1 MFSSILELRHWPGLW
16 SYASLDWRR
25 ITFQAH
31 WDYWQNSVSRM
42 CRTEGSSSCWLSV
55 RCCPSSRTAH
65 SSLPKMATWFFKS
78 SKGERVSRMKD
89 AIILCSKSCT
99 SIPMHPLILALLCWL
114 ETRHKWCPYSRW
126 GDETRTCTSEGENH
140 GCYPRVYLPHSLKQE
155 GSLLR

>member
-1 MFSSILELRHWPGLW
+1 MRVLTGGGSPFKLIEIIGRTQFLACVGPRAPVLADCQSDAALVLELLTVPCLMG
-16 SYASLDWRR
+16 
-25 ITFQAH
+25 
-31 WDYWQNSVSRM
+31 
-42 CRTEGSSSCWLSV
+42 
-55 RCCPSSRTAH
+55 
-65 SSLPKMATWFFKS
+65 LPKMATWFFKS